1 MACIFTLGS
10 LVVVVVVLERC
21 LLRCGGDWFSLLCWV
36 LGDSPTLSLC
46 LGLSDPFCMVNSGKC
61 GQCKAGVGPEVQV
74 PKLKAGW
81 TSRGISLPIRK
92 NSTKG
97 VNKCNYAR
105 PSFLQGP
112 MLCLVAV

>member
-1 MACIFTLGS
+1 
-10 LVVVVVVLERC
+10 
-21 LLRCGGDWFSLLCWV
+21 
-36 LGDSPTLSLC
+36 
-46 LGLSDPFCMVNSGKC
+46 MVNSDKG
-61 GQCKAGVGPEVQV
+61 GQCKAGVQV
-74 PKLKAGW
+74 PELEAGC

-92 NSTKG
+92 NNTKG